1 MLALEPRAPCMAEIT
16 LDSPISYIDDQIRCR
31 FKGDIVQDQNFHLE
45 SLRVY
50 KKEYYNIGDLLMNNE

>member
-1 MLALEPRAPCMAEIT
+1 MAEIT

-45 SLRVY
+45 PVRVY